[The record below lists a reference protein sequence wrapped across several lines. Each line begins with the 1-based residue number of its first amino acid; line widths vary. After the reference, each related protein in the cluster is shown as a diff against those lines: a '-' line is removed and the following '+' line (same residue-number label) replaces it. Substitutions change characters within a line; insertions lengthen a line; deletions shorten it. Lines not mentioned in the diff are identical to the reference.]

1 MRTKILAEAMM
12 ILVLVDVQINIR
24 TLRPC
29 CIVLLIGTAG
39 LEYVLIT
46 VIGVKAKA
54 DSMDSVGVDLED
66 VNVQLR

>member
-1 MRTKILAEAMM
+1 M
-12 ILVLVDVQINIR
+12 
-24 TLRPC
+24 
-29 CIVLLIGTAG
+29 LLIGTAG